1 MMLIA
6 VSLDYGTAQEG
17 GFILEI
23 DISAVF
29 GLIDHAQSCGLD
41 ILSRDLH
48 RARRGLL
55 RSHGTKIMR
64 ARFCPRLIVDKAGYE
79 KDMLCS

>member
-1 MMLIA
+1 MMLNA

-17 GFILEI
+17 GLILEI
-23 DISAVF
+23 DISAAF

-48 RARRGLL
+48 RARRDTI
-55 RSHGTKIMR
+55 RSHSTETMC
-64 ARFCPRLIVDKAGYE
+64 ARLLSKVDR
-79 KDMLCS
+79 